1 MDYEKLTPAQKQ
13 YMDLRNQYPDCILF
27 FRMGDFY
34 ETFYEDAKVC
44 SKLLDLTLTARD
56 KQWHNPIPMAWAPY
70 HAADKYI
77 AKLVAHGYKVAIA
90 EQMTEAK
97 AWQIVERKV
106 TQVITPATFIEE
118 SKKEFTYI
126 VGLAYVS
133 GEHDPYQCSRW
144 DVTVWSYRTHSFKT
158 LEETLQH
165 IARIQPRELVVD
177 IDFPES
183 IAVRDQ
189 IAQSTTCLVSIYDKP
204 ADSDAMLRH
213 VFGVQTLASFG
224 KALEAG
230 RQYAMAL
237 LCNYLH
243 HIQPHSLQ
251 TIVRIQYDAK
261 NDDVMLDMVTVRNLE
276 ILTSQYEWS
285 KKYWLLWVL
294 DTTAT
299 ALGARLLREVI
310 LHPIQNLDV
319 IKNRQSHI
327 SDYTQRSWDAKHVQ
341 EVLRQM
347 VDMPKI
353 VSTILYKKSAPTNF
367 WKLRY
372 ALELVH
378 RWITIRHPEWHEG
391 SHQTTSISLDSS
403 AVPQNDGVLH
413 SELLKIWL
421 SKDVLDQT
429 IGYYAY
435 LNQLLKYDW
444 LNDDIDYI
452 NDGYNTEIDE
462 LRKIAYHSDSLLLE
476 YQQELVQ
483 KTGVANVKVKYVS
496 NQWYILEVT
505 PKDMDAFEAASV
517 KWDAK
522 FELIRRQTL
531 KTGQRYTTVYLDEL
545 QHKVLAAQFQLRSR
559 EQELIQ
565 EAKDRLVSIVN
576 ALWQLADGI
585 AWLDIYTSHALFA
598 KEKKYVKPELVVDG
612 MLEIVWG
619 RHPVIEEYLPH
630 DQDFI
635 PNDLRI
641 GICHSEATPK
651 NLESIS
657 LQWQTSETLDPS
669 FHSGWQESDSWLLHI
684 ITWPNMWW
692 KSTFLRQNALIVLMA
707 HCGFSV
713 PAEKAIIPLIDG
725 LFARVWSGDV
735 IAKNQST
742 FMTEMIEMANILH
755 NATKRSFVILDELG
769 RGTSTYDGMALAHAI
784 VQYIVQHIGVK
795 TLFATHYH
803 ELIALEQSL
812 SWVKNYSVSVYE
824 TDKDVVFMKKI
835 IAWWASKSYGLDVA
849 KLAGI
854 PSAIVDTARKY
865 LNFHETNNVS
875 DSTVIAS
882 NSSVIACEAKQSM
895 PLFNME
901 VDRESIWA
909 KTQLDKIKRLL
920 DTLDP
925 NNMTPMQALQ
935 MIAKLKG
942 EI

>member
-34 ETFYEDAKVC
+34 ETFYDDAKVA
-44 SKLLDLTLTARD
+44 SKILDLTLTARD
-56 KQWHNPIPMAWAPY
+56 KQWANPVPMAWVPY

-106 TQVITPATFIEE
+106 TQVVTPATFIEE

-126 VGLAYVS
+126 AALSYTW
-133 GEHDPYQCSRW
+133 GENEAYQCARW

-165 IARIQPRELVVD
+165 FARIQPREVVID

-183 IAVRDQ
+183 ISVRDQ
-189 IAQSTTCLVSIYDKP
+189 LAQHMFCLVSMYDKP

-213 VFGVQTLASFG
+213 VFGVQTLSSFG

-237 LCNYLH
+237 LCNYLQ

-251 TIVRIQYDAK
+251 TIVRVQYDSK

-285 KKYWLLWVL
+285 KKYGLLWVL

-299 ALGARLLREVI
+299 ALWARLLREVI
-310 LHPIQNLDV
+310 LHPVQNIDT
-319 IKNRQSHI
+319 IKTRQSHI
-327 SDYTQRSWDAKHVQ
+327 ADYTQRSWDAKHVQ

-353 VSTILYKKSAPTNF
+353 VSTLLYKKAAPSIF
-367 WKLRY
+367 GKLRY

-378 RWITIRHPEWHEG
+378 SSQLVVSSWNYELWTIHY
-391 SHQTTSISLDSS
+391 
-403 AVPQNDGVLH
+403 
-413 SELLKIWL
+413 ELKKIWL
-421 SKDVLDQT
+421 SDEVLLQTKD
-429 IGYYAY
+429 YYNY
-435 LNQLLKYDW
+435 LVKLLKTDW

-452 NDGYNTEIDE
+452 NDGYSTEIDE

-483 KTGVANVKVKYVS
+483 ATWIANVKIKYVS

-517 KWDAK
+517 KGDPK

-559 EQELIQ
+559 EQWLIE
-565 EAKDRLVSIVN
+565 EAKEKLVAIVN

-598 KEKKYVKPELVVDG
+598 KEKKYVKPELVLDG
-612 MLEIVWG
+612 VLEIVWG

-635 PNDLRI
+635 PNDLSI
-641 GICHSEATPK
+641 WICHSEATPK
-651 NLESIS
+651 NLESVY
-657 LQWQTSETLDPS
+657 LQWQSSETLDPS
-669 FHSGWQESDSWLLHI
+669 LRSGWHDSDSWLLHI
-684 ITWPNMWW
+684 ITWPNMWG

-713 PAEKAIIPLIDG
+713 PAENAAIPLIDG

-784 VQYIVQHIGVK
+784 VQYIVQHIGAR

-849 KLAGI
+849 KLAWI

-882 NSSVIACEAKQSM
+882 NSSVIASEAKQSM